1 LGQHRTSVEILAEI
15 LVAVKNGSR
24 KTRIM
29 YQANLSFRL
38 LEKYLDYALKAELIA
53 VPSEN
58 TRTYLA
64 TIRGREFLEKYDKY
78 SMRNKQLEDMSKALA
93 REKAMLDN
101 YMAKM
106 ADAGPKSSLL
116 KQDKMMSASV

>member
-1 LGQHRTSVEILAEI
+1 
-15 LVAVKNGSR
+15 
-24 KTRIM
+24 
-29 YQANLSFRL
+29 
-38 LEKYLDYALKAELIA
+38 
-53 VPSEN
+53 
-58 TRTYLA
+58 
-64 TIRGREFLEKYDKY
+64 
-78 SMRNKQLEDMSKALA
+78 MSKALA